1 MRVRPILGVSLAL
14 ALAVMSGAIGCSS
27 TPTSQST
34 GEYIDD
40 STITAKVKSELL
52 GDSGLSSFDISV
64 ETYDRSV
71 QLSGFV
77 DSEAIKARAGRIA
90 AGVGGVRSVR
100 NDLVVK

>member
-1 MRVRPILGVSLAL
+1 MRGKSWLGA
-14 ALAVMSGAIGCSS
+14 ALAVAVLSATLGCAS

-40 STITAKVKSELL
+40 SAITTKVKAELL
-52 GDSGLSSFDISV
+52 GDSGLSSFDIGV
-64 ETYDRSV
+64 ETQNRVV

-77 DSEAIKARAGRIA
+77 DSQAVKARAGQIA
-90 AGVGGVRSVR
+90 AGVAGVRSVR

>member
-1 MRVRPILGVSLAL
+1 MRGKPLFAAAL
-14 ALAVMSGAIGCSS
+14 ALAVMSATLIACTS

-40 STITAKVKSELL
+40 SAITTKVKAELL
-52 GDSGLSSFDISV
+52 GDSGLRSFDISV
-64 ETYDRSV
+64 ETYDRVV

-77 DSEAIKARAGRIA
+77 NSQAVRARAGQIA
-90 AGVGGVRSVR
+90 AGVAGVRSVR

>member
-1 MRVRPILGVSLAL
+1 MRGKPILGAAL
-14 ALAVMSGAIGCSS
+14 AFAVMSATIGCSS

-40 STITAKVKSELL
+40 SAITTKVKSELL
-52 GDSGLSSFDISV
+52 GDSGLRSFDISV
-64 ETYDRSV
+64 ETYDRVV

-77 DSEAIKARAGRIA
+77 DSQPVKARAGQIA
-90 AGVGGVRSVR
+90 AGVAGVRSVR